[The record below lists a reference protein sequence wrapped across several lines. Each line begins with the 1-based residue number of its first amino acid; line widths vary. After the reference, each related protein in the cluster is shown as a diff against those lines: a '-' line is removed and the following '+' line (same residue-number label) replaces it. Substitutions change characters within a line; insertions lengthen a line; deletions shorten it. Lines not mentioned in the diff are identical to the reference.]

1 MCSRSL
7 AESEPDGMVFKKYY
21 KENHLE
27 VDWKNNSW
35 TLLVTCSLPW
45 NQDFCSTS
53 FNNLHL
59 FFPFASR
66 FQLGW
71 HSLHP
76 VYPLINQYGS
86 RVNSLRRLE
95 LTVVFIFLYLF
106 VTFALYIY
114 INRHDDR
121 FCDKEITFKSIQ
133 DLKNTFQ
140 TPNMYDFG
148 FVLLWEMWKVL
159 SSVYCLPQNKTKSCT
174 FGGEVLICSVKMFS
188 TASQ

>member
-1 MCSRSL
+1 M
-7 AESEPDGMVFKKYY
+7 
-21 KENHLE
+21 
-27 VDWKNNSW
+27 
-35 TLLVTCSLPW
+35 TCSLPW

-59 FFPFASR
+59 FFPFAAR

-86 RVNSLRRLE
+86 RVNSLKRLE

-106 VTFALYIY
+106 VTFSLYIY

-159 SSVYCLPQNKTKSCT
+159 SSVYCLPQKQNKKLHFWRRSFDLFRQDFFNCITII
-174 FGGEVLICSVKMFS
+174 VLSLLKWTLIDTNLIKRLKTYTLFTPSLLFLHTSV
-188 TASQ
+188 